1 MVFDAYTSDAIPVHL
16 LTREAL
22 AAYREKLNPGG
33 VMVFHLSN
41 RYFDLVPVVTA
52 LASDAHLPCRVRAM
66 MDVPEEMADSL
77 RIANSVYAVI
87 ARSEADFGT
96 LASDPRWVTPK
107 PRVNLRLWTD
117 DYSSLLSVLR

>member
-1 MVFDAYTSDAIPVHL
+1 MHL

-22 AAYREKLNPGG
+22 AAYCEKLNPGG

-41 RYFDLVPVVTA
+41 RYFDMVPVVA
-52 LASDAHLPCRVRAM
+52 ELASDAHLPCRVRAM

-77 RIANSVYAVI
+77 RIENSVYAVI

-96 LASDPRWVTPK
+96 LARDPSWVTPK
-107 PRVNLRLWTD
+107 PRADLRLWTD